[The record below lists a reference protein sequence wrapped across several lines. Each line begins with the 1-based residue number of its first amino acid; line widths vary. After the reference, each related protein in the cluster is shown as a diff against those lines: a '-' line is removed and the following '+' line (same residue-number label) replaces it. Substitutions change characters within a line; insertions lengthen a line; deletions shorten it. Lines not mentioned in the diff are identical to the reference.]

1 MEENGMIEAAYH
13 FPKGFLWGSATA
25 SHQVEGNNKNNNWFR
40 WENEPGKIHNGD
52 KSGEASGWWGGKWKE
67 DFSRAAETGQNAHRL
82 SIEWSRVQPKPDRWD
97 ESAIERY
104 RAMVRRLVQLKMTP
118 MITLHHF
125 TDPLWFTDMGGWENA
140 KAPQL
145 FETFVRKIVEAL
157 KEYVTLW
164 VTINEPNVY
173 TGDGYIAGVF
183 PPGRSDISAAVT
195 VYTNLAQAHARAY
208 RAIHALQ
215 KDAKVGI
222 AMNHVPMHPL
232 RPWFLPDR
240 WMSNFISWNWND
252 AFPHALTTGTM
263 KFLGSKIHIPG
274 AAGTM
279 DYFGFNYYFIQNI
292 AFSPKNKELFY
303 ARREHPAGAERS
315 PTGDFCS
322 TPLGMFESLKW
333 AKSFGLPIYIT
344 ENGIEDEADLL
355 RPRYLLEHIH
365 QVWRGTNF
373 NWQVKGYFH
382 WSLVDNFEW
391 LAGWSQR
398 FGLWGLDIHT
408 QERTKRR
415 SAEIYEAICKENGIT
430 SDLVN
435 KHAPEIFSKIFP
447 V

>member
-1 MEENGMIEAAYH
+1 MIEAAYH

-25 SHQVEGNNKNNNWFR
+25 SHQVEGNNQNNNWFR
-40 WENEPGKIHNGD
+40 WENEPGKIHNGE

-67 DFSRAAETGQNAHRL
+67 DLARAAETGQNAHRL

-97 ESAIERY
+97 ETTIERY

-125 TDPLWFTDMGGWENA
+125 TDPIWFTDMGGWENE
-140 KAPQL
+140 KSPQL
-145 FETFVRKIVEAL
+145 FEAFVRKIVEAL
-157 KEYVTLW
+157 KEFVTLW

-183 PPGRSDISAAVT
+183 PPGRSDIKAAVT
-195 VYTNLAQAHARAY
+195 VYANLVRAHARAY
-208 RAIHALQ
+208 RAIHTIQ
-215 KDAKVGI
+215 KDTKVGI
-222 AMNHVPMHPL
+222 AMNHVPMHPM
-232 RPWFLPDR
+232 RPWFPPDH

-252 AFPHALTTGTM
+252 AFPRALTTGVM
-263 KFLGSKIHIPG
+263 KFLGSKIQIPG

-279 DYFGFNYYFIQNI
+279 DYFGFNYYFVQNI
-292 AFSPKNKELFY
+292 AFSPKNKEMFY
-303 ARREHPAGAERS
+303 ARREHPEGAECS
-315 PTGDFCS
+315 PSGDFCS
-322 TPLGMFESLKW
+322 TPNGMFESLKW
-333 AKSFGLPIYIT
+333 AKSYGLPIYIT

-382 WSLVDNFEW
+382 WTLVDNFEW
-391 LAGWSQR
+391 AAGWSQR
-398 FGLWGLDIHT
+398 FGLWGLDINT

-430 SDLVN
+430 SELVN
-435 KHAPEIFSKIFP
+435 KYTPEIFNKIFP
-447 V
+447 VDTV